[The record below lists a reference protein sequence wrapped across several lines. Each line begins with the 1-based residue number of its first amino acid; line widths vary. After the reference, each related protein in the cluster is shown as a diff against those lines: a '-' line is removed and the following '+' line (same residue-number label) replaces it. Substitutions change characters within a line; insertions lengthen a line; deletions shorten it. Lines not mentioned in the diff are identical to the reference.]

1 MSLQKEEMRMRAGRG
16 DPVGAWGEA
25 SRPHATERRPG
36 GAALDCRRMNARPG
50 PGRVQCSWNPGGSEA
65 VLRGRTRVPPP
76 LDGSRGPYLQSRG
89 RPEAP
94 RAPPDQ
100 ALLGS
105 RAVLAGPAA
114 PAGLRAPGSLAGPSG
129 PASLAC
135 PGFLWAGRRDREVS
149 PTQLAAGGT
158 SSSESSCKNRLSGW

>member
-1 MSLQKEEMRMRAGRG
+1 MPVPGRAVCSALRT
-16 DPVGAWGEA
+16 P
-25 SRPHATERRPG
+25 
-36 GAALDCRRMNARPG
+36 AAL
-50 PGRVQCSWNPGGSEA
+50 QA